1 MSGATI
7 SLLTAAALL
16 LAAIPA
22 LLTLFNLKVFL
33 PAPEQRRACNEPGVG
48 GSRSESAYPRLESE
62 AFAAPG
68 GLGRLRDAE
77 HDRTLP
83 RVAVLVPAR
92 NEAAAIEPCVRA
104 ILASRDVDLEV
115 VVLDDAST
123 DGTDAIV
130 RQLAEKDTRVR
141 LVRGRP
147 LPSGWCGKQHACAQL
162 AEAAAYDT
170 WVFLDTDVLLSP
182 DAVGR
187 CVAFLDA
194 SQASLVSGFPRQVT
208 GSFLEWL
215 LLPLIHFVLLGFLPI
230 ARSRLDNSPGLAAGC
245 GQLFITSRGDYL
257 RAGGHTAIR
266 ASLHDG
272 IKLPRAFRRVGLRT
286 DIFDA
291 TDIASCRMY
300 TRSLDVWKGLSKNAT
315 EGIGSPTTIL
325 PFTIFL
331 AGGQILP
338 WVLAGWGLSTG
349 WQGWPAWAVAL
360 ACSAVGLS
368 ALPRILEAVRFRQS
382 LTSVLS
388 HPLGILVF
396 LAIQWVALVRR
407 LLGLQTSWR
416 GRSLAPQ

>member
-1 MSGATI
+1 MSGVTI
-7 SLLTAAALL
+7 SLLTVTALL

-22 LLTLFNLKVFL
+22 LLTLLNLKVFL
-33 PAPEQRRACNEPGVG
+33 PAPEQ
-48 GSRSESAYPRLESE
+48 
-62 AFAAPG
+62 
-68 GLGRLRDAE
+68 GRGAIGQ
-77 HDRTLP
+77 P
-83 RVAVLVPAR
+83 QVSVLVPAR
-92 NEAAAIEPCVRA
+92 NEVAAIEACVRA

-115 VVLDDAST
+115 IVLDDAST
-123 DGTDAIV
+123 DGTDTIV
-130 RQLAEKDTRVR
+130 RQLAENDARVR

-147 LPSGWCGKQHACAQL
+147 LPPGWCGKQHACAQL
-162 AEAAAYDT
+162 AEAASHDT
-170 WVFLDTDVLLSP
+170 WLFLDTDVLLSP
-182 DAVGR
+182 DAARR

-194 SQASLVSGFPRQVT
+194 SHASLVSGFPQQVT

-230 ARSRLDNSPGLAAGC
+230 ARSRMDNSPGLAAGC
-245 GQLFITSRGDYL
+245 GQLFVTRRGDYL
-257 RAGGHTAIR
+257 EAGGHTAIR

-272 IKLPRAFRRVGLRT
+272 IKLPRAFRRAGLRT

-315 EGIGSPTTIL
+315 EGIGSPATIL
-325 PFTIFL
+325 PFTILL

-338 WVLAGWGLSTG
+338 WVLVAWGFATG
-349 WQGWPAWAVAL
+349 WHGWPVWAVPGSLVAAL
-360 ACSAVGLS
+360 LS
-368 ALPRILEAVRFRQS
+368 FLPRILGAARFRQS
-382 LTSVLS
+382 VTSVVA

>member
-1 MSGATI
+1 MSSLAI
-7 SLLTAAALL
+7 SLLTVTALL

-33 PAPEQRRACNEPGVG
+33 PAPEQG
-48 GSRSESAYPRLESE
+48 GRMNKPAVS
-62 AFAAPG
+62 
-68 GLGRLRDAE
+68 
-77 HDRTLP
+77 
-83 RVAVLVPAR
+83 VLVPAR

-130 RQLAEKDTRVR
+130 RQLAEQDARVR
-141 LVRGRP
+141 LIRGRP

-162 AEAAAYDT
+162 AEAATHET
-170 WVFLDTDVLLSP
+170 WVFLDTDVLLST
-182 DAVGR
+182 DAVRR

-194 SQASLVSGFPRQVT
+194 SQASLVSGFPRQMT

-230 ARSRLDNSPGLAAGC
+230 ARSRMDNSPGLAAGC
-245 GQLFITSRGDYL
+245 GQLFITRRGDYL

-272 IKLPRAFRRVGLRT
+272 IKLPRAFRRAGLRT

-315 EGIGSPTTIL
+315 EGIGSPATIV
-325 PFTIFL
+325 PFTILL
-331 AGGQILP
+331 AGGQMLP
-338 WVLAGWGLSTG
+338 WVLVAWGLATG
-349 WQGWPAWAVAL
+349 WQGWPAWTVAAALVAVAL
-360 ACSAVGLS
+360 SS
-368 ALPRILEAVRFRQS
+368 LPRILAAGRFRQS
-382 LTSVLS
+382 FASVLA
-388 HPLGILVF
+388 HPLGVLVF
-396 LAIQWVALVRR
+396 LAIQWVALGRR

>member
-1 MSGATI
+1 MSVATI
-7 SLLTAAALL
+7 SLLTVAALL

-33 PAPEQRRACNEPGVG
+33 RAPEQGGAFEEPAV
-48 GSRSESAYPRLESE
+48 S
-62 AFAAPG
+62 
-68 GLGRLRDAE
+68 
-77 HDRTLP
+77 
-83 RVAVLVPAR
+83 VLVPAR

-130 RQLAEKDTRVR
+130 RQLAEQDARVR
-141 LVRGRP
+141 LIHGRP

-162 AEAAAYDT
+162 AEAATHET
-170 WVFLDTDVLLSP
+170 WVFLDTDVLLST
-182 DAVGR
+182 DAVRR

-194 SQASLVSGFPRQVT
+194 SRASLVSGFPRQMT

-230 ARSRLDNSPGLAAGC
+230 ARSRMDNSPGLAAGC
-245 GQLFITSRGDYL
+245 GQLFITRRGDYL

-272 IKLPRAFRRVGLRT
+272 IKLPRAFRRAGLRT

-315 EGIGSPTTIL
+315 EGIGSPATIV
-325 PFTIFL
+325 PFTILL
-331 AGGQILP
+331 AGGQMLP
-338 WVLAGWGLSTG
+338 WVLVGWGLATG
-349 WQGWPAWAVAL
+349 WQDWPSWAVPVALVAVAL
-360 ACSAVGLS
+360 SS
-368 ALPRILEAVRFRQS
+368 LPRILEATRFRQS
-382 LTSVLS
+382 FTSVLA
-388 HPLGILVF
+388 HPLGIAVF
-396 LAIQWVALVRR
+396 LAIQWVALERR

-416 GRSLAPQ
+416 GRSLSPQ

>member
-1 MSGATI
+1 MSSLAI
-7 SLLTAAALL
+7 SLLTVTALL

-33 PAPEQRRACNEPGVG
+33 PAPEQG
-48 GSRSESAYPRLESE
+48 GRMNKPAVS
-62 AFAAPG
+62 
-68 GLGRLRDAE
+68 
-77 HDRTLP
+77 
-83 RVAVLVPAR
+83 VLVPAR

-130 RQLAEKDTRVR
+130 RQLAEQDARVR
-141 LVRGRP
+141 LIRGRP

-162 AEAAAYDT
+162 AEAATHET
-170 WVFLDTDVLLSP
+170 WVFLDTDVLLST

-194 SQASLVSGFPRQVT
+194 SQASLVSGFPRQMT

-230 ARSRLDNSPGLAAGC
+230 ARSRMDNSPGLAAGC
-245 GQLFITSRGDYL
+245 GQLFITRRGDYL

-272 IKLPRAFRRVGLRT
+272 IKLPRAFRRAGLRT

-315 EGIGSPTTIL
+315 EGIGSPATIV
-325 PFTIFL
+325 PFTILL
-331 AGGQILP
+331 AGGQMLP
-338 WVLAGWGLSTG
+338 WVLVAWGLATG
-349 WQGWPAWAVAL
+349 WQGWPAWTVAAALVAVAL
-360 ACSAVGLS
+360 SS
-368 ALPRILEAVRFRQS
+368 LPRILAAGRFRQS
-382 LTSVLS
+382 FASVLA
-388 HPLGILVF
+388 HPLGVLVF
-396 LAIQWVALVRR
+396 LAIQWVALGRR

>member
-1 MSGATI
+1 MSSLAI
-7 SLLTAAALL
+7 SLLTVTALL

-33 PAPEQRRACNEPGVG
+33 PAPEQVG
-48 GSRSESAYPRLESE
+48 RMNKPAVS
-62 AFAAPG
+62 
-68 GLGRLRDAE
+68 
-77 HDRTLP
+77 
-83 RVAVLVPAR
+83 VLVPAR

-104 ILASRDVDLEV
+104 ILASRDVELEV

-130 RQLAEKDTRVR
+130 RQLAEQDARVR
-141 LVRGRP
+141 LIRGRP

-162 AEAAAYDT
+162 AEAATHET
-170 WVFLDTDVLLSP
+170 WVFLDTDVLLST
-182 DAVGR
+182 DAVRR

-208 GSFLEWL
+208 GSFLEWM

-230 ARSRLDNSPGLAAGC
+230 ARSRMDNSPGLAAGC
-245 GQLFITSRGDYL
+245 GQLFITRRGDYL

-315 EGIGSPTTIL
+315 EGIGSPATIV
-325 PFTIFL
+325 PFTILL
-331 AGGQILP
+331 AGGQMLP
-338 WVLAGWGLSTG
+338 WVLVAWGLATG
-349 WQGWPAWAVAL
+349 WQGWPAWTVAAAVVAVAL
-360 ACSAVGLS
+360 SS
-368 ALPRILEAVRFRQS
+368 LPRILAAGRFRQS
-382 LTSVLS
+382 VTSVLA

-396 LAIQWVALVRR
+396 LAIQWVALGRR

>member
-1 MSGATI
+1 MSSLAV
-7 SLLTAAALL
+7 SLLTVTALL

-22 LLTLFNLKVFL
+22 LLTLFNIKVFL
-33 PAPEQRRACNEPGVG
+33 PAPEQG
-48 GSRSESAYPRLESE
+48 GRMNKPAVS
-62 AFAAPG
+62 
-68 GLGRLRDAE
+68 
-77 HDRTLP
+77 
-83 RVAVLVPAR
+83 VLVPAR

-130 RQLAEKDTRVR
+130 RQLAEQDARVR
-141 LVRGRP
+141 LIRGRP

-162 AEAAAYDT
+162 AEAATHET
-170 WVFLDTDVLLSP
+170 WVFLDTDVLLST
-182 DAVGR
+182 DAVRR

-194 SQASLVSGFPRQVT
+194 SQASLVSGFPRQMT

-230 ARSRLDNSPGLAAGC
+230 ARSRMDNSPGLAAGC
-245 GQLFITSRGDYL
+245 GQLFITRRGDYL

-272 IKLPRAFRRVGLRT
+272 IKLPRAFRRAGLRT

-315 EGIGSPTTIL
+315 EGIGSPATIV
-325 PFTIFL
+325 PFTILL
-331 AGGQILP
+331 AGGQMLP
-338 WVLAGWGLSTG
+338 WVLVAWGLATG
-349 WQGWPAWAVAL
+349 WQGWPAWTVAAALVAVAL
-360 ACSAVGLS
+360 SS
-368 ALPRILEAVRFRQS
+368 LPRILAAGRFRQS
-382 LTSVLS
+382 VTSALA

-396 LAIQWVALVRR
+396 LAIQWVALGRR

-416 GRSLAPQ
+416 GRSLTPQ

>member
-1 MSGATI
+1 MSSLAV
-7 SLLTAAALL
+7 SLLTVTALL

-22 LLTLFNLKVFL
+22 LLTLFNIKVFL
-33 PAPEQRRACNEPGVG
+33 PAPEQG
-48 GSRSESAYPRLESE
+48 GRMNKPAVS
-62 AFAAPG
+62 
-68 GLGRLRDAE
+68 
-77 HDRTLP
+77 
-83 RVAVLVPAR
+83 VLVPAR

-104 ILASRDVDLEV
+104 ILASRDVELEV

-130 RQLAEKDTRVR
+130 RQLAEQDARVR
-141 LVRGRP
+141 LIRGRP

-162 AEAAAYDT
+162 AEAATHET
-170 WVFLDTDVLLSP
+170 WVFLDTDVLLST

-208 GSFLEWL
+208 GSFLEWM

-230 ARSRLDNSPGLAAGC
+230 ARSRMDNSPGLAAGC
-245 GQLFITSRGDYL
+245 GQLFITRRGDYL

-272 IKLPRAFRRVGLRT
+272 IKLPRAFRRAGLRT

-315 EGIGSPTTIL
+315 EGIGSPATIV
-325 PFTIFL
+325 PFTILL
-331 AGGQILP
+331 AGGQMLP
-338 WVLAGWGLSTG
+338 WVLVAWGLATG
-349 WQGWPAWAVAL
+349 WQGWPAWTVAAALVAVAL
-360 ACSAVGLS
+360 SS
-368 ALPRILEAVRFRQS
+368 LPRILAAGRFRQS
-382 LTSVLS
+382 FASVLA
-388 HPLGILVF
+388 HPLGVLVF
-396 LAIQWVALVRR
+396 LAIQWVALGRR

>member
-1 MSGATI
+1 MSSLAI
-7 SLLTAAALL
+7 SLLTVTALL

-33 PAPEQRRACNEPGVG
+33 PAPEQVG
-48 GSRSESAYPRLESE
+48 RMNKPAVS
-62 AFAAPG
+62 
-68 GLGRLRDAE
+68 
-77 HDRTLP
+77 
-83 RVAVLVPAR
+83 VLVPAR

-130 RQLAEKDTRVR
+130 RQLAEQDARVR
-141 LVRGRP
+141 LIRGRP

-162 AEAAAYDT
+162 AAAATHET
-170 WVFLDTDVLLSP
+170 WVFLDTDVLLST
-182 DAVGR
+182 DAVRR

-208 GSFLEWL
+208 GSFLEWM

-230 ARSRLDNSPGLAAGC
+230 ARSRMDNSPGLAAGC
-245 GQLFITSRGDYL
+245 GQLFITRRGDYL

-272 IKLPRAFRRVGLRT
+272 IKLPRAFRRAGLRT

-315 EGIGSPTTIL
+315 EGIGSPATIV
-325 PFTIFL
+325 PFTILL
-331 AGGQILP
+331 AGGQMLP
-338 WVLAGWGLSTG
+338 WVLVAWGLATG
-349 WQGWPAWAVAL
+349 WQGWPAWTVAAAVVAVAL
-360 ACSAVGLS
+360 SS
-368 ALPRILEAVRFRQS
+368 LPRILAAGRFRQS
-382 LTSVLS
+382 VTSVLA

-396 LAIQWVALVRR
+396 LAIQWVALGRR

>member
-1 MSGATI
+1 MSSLVV
-7 SLLTAAALL
+7 SLLTVTALL

-33 PAPEQRRACNEPGVG
+33 PAPEQG
-48 GSRSESAYPRLESE
+48 GRMNKPAVS
-62 AFAAPG
+62 
-68 GLGRLRDAE
+68 
-77 HDRTLP
+77 
-83 RVAVLVPAR
+83 VLVPAR
-92 NEAAAIEPCVRA
+92 NEAAAIERCVRA

-130 RQLAEKDTRVR
+130 RQLAEQDARVR
-141 LVRGRP
+141 LIRGRP

-162 AEAAAYDT
+162 AEAAAHDT
-170 WVFLDTDVLLSP
+170 WVFLDTDVLLST
-182 DAVGR
+182 DAVRR

-194 SQASLVSGFPRQVT
+194 SQASLVSGFPRQMT

-230 ARSRLDNSPGLAAGC
+230 ARSRMDNSPGLAAGC
-245 GQLFITSRGDYL
+245 GQLFITRRGDYL

-272 IKLPRAFRRVGLRT
+272 IKLPRAFRRAGLRT

-315 EGIGSPTTIL
+315 EGIGSPATIV
-325 PFTIFL
+325 PFTILL
-331 AGGQILP
+331 AGGQMLP
-338 WVLAGWGLSTG
+338 WVLVAWGLATG
-349 WQGWPAWAVAL
+349 WQGWPAWTVAAAL
-360 ACSAVGLS
+360 VAAGLS
-368 ALPRILEAVRFRQS
+368 SLPRILEAGRFRQS
-382 LTSVLS
+382 FLSVLA
-388 HPLGILVF
+388 HPLGVLVF
-396 LAIQWVALVRR
+396 LAIQWVALGRR

>member
-1 MSGATI
+1 MSGMAI
-7 SLLTAAALL
+7 PLLTVTALL

-22 LLTLFNLKVFL
+22 LLTLVNLKVFL
-33 PAPEQRRACNEPGVG
+33 PAPEQG
-48 GSRSESAYPRLESE
+48 GTMNKPAVS
-62 AFAAPG
+62 
-68 GLGRLRDAE
+68 
-77 HDRTLP
+77 
-83 RVAVLVPAR
+83 VLVPAR
-92 NEAAAIEPCVRA
+92 NEAAAIEPCVQA
-104 ILASRDVDLEV
+104 ILVSRDVDLEV

-130 RQLAEKDTRVR
+130 RKLAEQDARVR

-162 AEAAAYDT
+162 AEVASHDT
-170 WVFLDTDVLLSP
+170 WMFLDTDVRLSP
-182 DAVGR
+182 DAVRR

-194 SQASLVSGFPRQVT
+194 SRASLVSGFPRQMT

-230 ARSRLDNSPGLAAGC
+230 ARSRIDNSPGLAAGC
-245 GQLFITSRGDYL
+245 GQLFVTRRGDYL

-272 IKLPRAFRRVGLRT
+272 IKLPRAFRRAGLCT

-300 TRSLDVWKGLSKNAT
+300 TRSLDVWMGLSKNAT
-315 EGIGSPTTIL
+315 EGIGSPATIG
-325 PFTIFL
+325 PFTILL
-331 AGGQILP
+331 AGGQMLP
-338 WVLAGWGLSTG
+338 WVLVGWGLATG
-349 WQGWPAWAVAL
+349 WQGWPLWAVLVALVAVAL
-360 ACSAVGLS
+360 SS
-368 ALPRILEAVRFRQS
+368 LPRILEAIRFRQS
-382 LTSVLS
+382 FTSVLA
-388 HPLGILVF
+388 HPLGIAVF
-396 LAIQWVALVRR
+396 LAIQWVALGRR

>member
-1 MSGATI
+1 MSGVAI
-7 SLLTAAALL
+7 SLLTVTALL

-22 LLTLFNLKVFL
+22 LLTLFNLRVFL
-33 PAPEQRRACNEPGVG
+33 PAPEQGGRMNKPGV
-48 GSRSESAYPRLESE
+48 S
-62 AFAAPG
+62 
-68 GLGRLRDAE
+68 
-77 HDRTLP
+77 
-83 RVAVLVPAR
+83 VLVPAR
-92 NEAAAIEPCVRA
+92 NEAAAIEPCVQA
-104 ILASRDVDLEV
+104 ILVSRDVDLEV

-130 RQLAEKDTRVR
+130 RKLAEQDARVR

-162 AEAAAYDT
+162 AEVASHDT
-170 WVFLDTDVLLSP
+170 WVFLDTDVRLSP
-182 DAVGR
+182 DAVRR

-194 SQASLVSGFPRQVT
+194 SRASLVSGFPRQVT

-230 ARSRLDNSPGLAAGC
+230 ARSRVDNSPGLAAGC
-245 GQLFITSRGDYL
+245 GQLFVTRRGDYL

-272 IKLPRAFRRVGLRT
+272 IKLPRAFRRAGLCT

-315 EGIGSPTTIL
+315 EGIGSAATIG
-325 PFTIFL
+325 PFTILL
-331 AGGQILP
+331 AGGQMLP
-338 WVLAGWGLSTG
+338 WVLVGWGLATG
-349 WQGWPAWAVAL
+349 WQGWPLWAVLIALVAVAL
-360 ACSAVGLS
+360 SS
-368 ALPRILEAVRFRQS
+368 LPRILEATRFRQS
-382 LTSVLS
+382 FTSVLA
-388 HPLGILVF
+388 HPLGIAVF
-396 LAIQWVALVRR
+396 LAIQWVALGRR